1 MTFDYVIIG
10 AGSAGCVLAY
20 RLSENPAHKVLL
32 IEAGGPDNKFEIQ
45 VPAAYSKLHKSRVD
59 WAFYTTPQS
68 SVLNRRMFQP
78 RGKTLGGSSSTNCM
92 AYIRGNAKDYDEWAA
107 LGNKG
112 WSYQEMLPYFKKSE
126 HNEQYQNEYHQQGGL
141 LNVSYASYV
150 TPLGEAFIE
159 ACETQGIATNTD
171 FNGRKQEGA
180 GLFQFTIK
188 KGQRHSA
195 AKAFLKPALARP
207 NLTVLTKA
215 HVAKIIIE
223 KQRAVGVAYLQ
234 GREQKEVRATR
245 EVLLS
250 AGSFG
255 SPQILMLSGI
265 GEAEQLRAAGIAL
278 VQDLPGVGKNL
289 QDHLMVPVN
298 CLCNAKITF
307 NSAQTPGNILK
318 YLLLKKGPLSA
329 SPLEA
334 SAFLKTN
341 SSLERPDIQ
350 FHFAPVHGT
359 DLYNPDVLPKTDG
372 FIIFPTLLRPE
383 SRGQVRLQSADPL
396 AAPLIDPQYLSEE
409 ADRRCLIE
417 GFKIAKET
425 LLSAP
430 FGSYRTKL
438 YYPEKSNNDK
448 EILQHILQTVE
459 TVYHPV
465 GTCQMGSH
473 EAAVVDSQ
481 LRVRGIEGLR
491 VVDASVMPT
500 IITGNTNAP
509 VIAIAEKAAD
519 FIIKGA

>member
-1 MTFDYVIIG
+1 MTFDYIIIG
-10 AGSAGCVLAY
+10 AGSAGCVLAH

-32 IEAGGPDNKFEIQ
+32 IEAGGSDNKFEIQ

-68 SVLNRRMFQP
+68 NVLNRRMFQP

-92 AYIRGNAKDYDEWAA
+92 AYIRGNVKDYDEWAA
-107 LGNKG
+107 LGNTG
-112 WSYQEMLPYFKKSE
+112 WSYQDMLPYFKKSE
-126 HNEQYQNEYHQQGGL
+126 HNEQYQNEYHQQGGM
-141 LNVSYASYV
+141 LNVSYANYV

-207 NLTVLTKA
+207 NLSVLTKA
-215 HVAKIIIE
+215 HVVKIIVE

-234 GREQKEVRATR
+234 GKEQKEVRATR

-265 GEAEQLRAAGIAL
+265 GEAAQLRAAGIAV

-289 QDHLMVPVN
+289 QDHLMAPIN

-318 YLLLKKGPLSA
+318 YLLLKKRTA
-329 SPLEA
+329 Q
-334 SAFLKTN
+334 
-341 SSLERPDIQ
+341 RQ
-350 FHFAPVHGT
+350 
-359 DLYNPDVLPKTDG
+359 
-372 FIIFPTLLRPE
+372 
-383 SRGQVRLQSADPL
+383 
-396 AAPLIDPQYLSEE
+396 
-409 ADRRCLIE
+409 
-417 GFKIAKET
+417 
-425 LLSAP
+425 P
-430 FGSYRTKL
+430 FGGL
-438 YYPEKSNNDK
+438 
-448 EILQHILQTVE
+448 
-459 TVYHPV
+459 
-465 GTCQMGSH
+465 GF
-473 EAAVVDSQ
+473 SQ
-481 LRVRGIEGLR
+481 
-491 VVDASVMPT
+491 
-500 IITGNTNAP
+500 NQ
-509 VIAIAEKAAD
+509 
-519 FIIKGA
+519 